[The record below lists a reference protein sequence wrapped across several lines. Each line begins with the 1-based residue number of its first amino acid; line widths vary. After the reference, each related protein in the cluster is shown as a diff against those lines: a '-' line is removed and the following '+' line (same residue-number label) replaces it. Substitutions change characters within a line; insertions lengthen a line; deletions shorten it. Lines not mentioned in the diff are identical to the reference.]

1 MNKIKIYTYLSLAI
15 VLAVIAWFYTTKE
28 TEDEDFSERVKISLR
43 EVGHQLLLSNQ
54 DTTSLVLPI
63 KEKTKFKYEIAFQKK
78 LTIQPDSLVRIIQKS
93 IQKAALPKYYRV
105 EVYPCAIDE
114 VVYSFE
120 VFHKKEN
127 DIIPCRGRELPSAC
141 YLIDLK
147 FIEKSGVNKVLVW
160 WSIFIFLLLIIML
173 EVFLFKKRGKENA
186 NTSKIV
192 AEEYT
197 KIGSFYF
204 YQDQNKLVKQTDE
217 IILSK
222 KECELLAIFAAQP
235 NQIIKR
241 ETLTKKVWE
250 DNGVIVGRSLDTYIS
265 KLRKKLK
272 DDTSI
277 KITNVHGVGYK
288 LELDS

>member
-1 MNKIKIYTYLSLAI
+1 MGMFGQTYINA
-15 VLAVIAWFYTTKE
+15 
-28 TEDEDFSERVKISLR
+28 
-43 EVGHQLLLSNQ
+43 
-54 DTTSLVLPI
+54 
-63 KEKTKFKYEIAFQKK
+63 
-78 LTIQPDSLVRIIQKS
+78 LTIS
-93 IQKAALPKYYRV
+93 
-105 EVYPCAIDE
+105 C
-114 VVYSFE
+114 YSFE

-147 FIEKSGVNKVLVW
+147 FIEKSGVNKALVW
-160 WSIFIFLLLIIML
+160 WSVFIFLLLIIML
-173 EVFLFKKRGKENA
+173 EVFVFKKRGKENA

-241 ETLTKKVWE
+241 ETLAKKVWE